1 MIATKPAKTTATTT
15 KPVPD
20 SLPFVGALGPSSAF
34 ARVRD
39 AMRSVGV
46 PEVDAK
52 MAELGVDVLRAVV
65 AKLSQPG
72 AILPVLYHALH
83 VRKKEHPSLP
93 LDDCHAILK
102 FLSDNMEAVRYDR
115 RETLK

>member
-1 MIATKPAKTTATTT
+1 MFKVGKRQTFAFLILYDSFVIPPLPPSGPA
-15 KPVPD
+15 
-20 SLPFVGALGPSSAF
+20 SAF

-46 PEVDAK
+46 PEVDGK

-72 AILPVLYHALH
+72 AVLPVLYHALH
-83 VRKKEHPSLP
+83 VREKERQSRSLP

-102 FLSDNMEAVRYDR
+102 FLSDNMEAVRQYYWVF
-115 RETLK
+115 